1 MEINNNFKKIIP
13 NAERVTSNI
22 YSKDK
27 DKDKFILSTEGNIIR
42 SNSQPLS
49 GKVLDFYA

>member
-27 DKDKFILSTEGNIIR
+27 DKFILSTEGSIIR